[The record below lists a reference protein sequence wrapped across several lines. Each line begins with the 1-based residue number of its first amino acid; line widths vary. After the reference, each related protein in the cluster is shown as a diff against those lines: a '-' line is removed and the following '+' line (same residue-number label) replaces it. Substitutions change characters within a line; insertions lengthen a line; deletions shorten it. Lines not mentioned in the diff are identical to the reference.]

1 MTLSDSKFNH
11 EASHSG
17 NLDSSS
23 VGVVNQR
30 QYVRIYYPLDCPKNY
45 LPELTIRYRNYQLL
59 DISETGI
66 RFFVPRMNQLP
77 DDILTGVIKFLD
89 ESVIEFSG
97 VVMRRTKDQIA
108 LKLIIGIPYSYIAS
122 EQVRLR
128 TPQAEG
134 IIAFVK
140 K

>member
-1 MTLSDSKFNH
+1 MTLPKSEFNH
-11 EASHSG
+11 EAAPISNSEPSKPG
-17 NLDSSS
+17 LIN
-23 VGVVNQR
+23 NR
-30 QYVRIYYPLDCPKNY
+30 EYVRIYYSLDWPSKY
-45 LPELTIRYRNYQLL
+45 IPELTIRYKTYQLL

-66 RFFVPRMNQLP
+66 CFRIPRLNLLSE
-77 DDILTGVIKFLD
+77 DIIVGSIKFTD

-97 VVMRRTKDQIA
+97 VVVRRTKEQIA

-128 TPQAEG
+128 NLEAERV
-134 IIAFVK
+134 ISYVK

>member
-1 MTLSDSKFNH
+1 LTLPNSQANQVTAPSESKKGT
-11 EASHSG
+11 E
-17 NLDSSS
+17 
-23 VGVVNQR
+23 NQR
-30 QYVRIYYPLDCPKNY
+30 QYVRVYYPQDCPKKY
-45 LPELTIRYRNYQLL
+45 LPELVIRYRAYQLL

-66 RFFVPRMNQLP
+66 RFLVPRMNLLP

-97 VVMRRTKDQIA
+97 VVVRRTRDQIA
-108 LKLIIGIPYSYIAS
+108 LKLIVGIPYSIISS

-128 TPQAEG
+128 SLEAEG
-134 IIAFVK
+134 EISFVK